1 MKFGVQTIKIY
12 NMINFTRGLN
22 PLDAMGIGEKII
34 KIKDWIINHKI
45 PNQEDIDGKR
55 VQKNGEEKVFKLT
68 LPPNNEWKYGNI
80 EIIFHISEPQE

>member
-34 KIKDWIINHKI
+34 KIKDF
-45 PNQEDIDGKR
+45 GR
-55 VQKNGEEKVFKLT
+55 VRLSS
-68 LPPNNEWKYGNI
+68 I
-80 EIIFHISEPQE
+80 EITEDSDELITLMSKTKKIC